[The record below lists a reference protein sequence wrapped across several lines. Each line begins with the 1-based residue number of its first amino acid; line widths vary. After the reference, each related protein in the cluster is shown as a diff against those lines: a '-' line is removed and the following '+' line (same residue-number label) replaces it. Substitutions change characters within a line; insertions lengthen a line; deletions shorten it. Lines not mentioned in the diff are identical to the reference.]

1 MKNRD
6 FDPHIS
12 EIYKFI
18 CDAGEEGRTLTE
30 LSRKFR
36 SVSRKEMLDVRAVL
50 SERAMVE
57 ERASESEGRHPIR
70 LVAVSEAA
78 EIASDVG
85 QKILRHRLLA
95 HMGDRFDE
103 AAKTNYCP
111 PCGADISG
119 RVKQAATYTAAVAH
133 PANRGTGF
141 TVDVWRVCESCAIK
155 IMAGEHRDLIVSD
168 SIGAAVIRNAE

>member
-6 FDPHIS
+6 FVQRIS

-18 CDAGEEGRTLTE
+18 CDAGEDGRTLTE

-36 SVSRKEMLDVRAVL
+36 SVSRKEMLGVRVVL

-57 ERASESEGRHPIR
+57 ELASESEGRHSIR
-70 LVAVSEAA
+70 LVAVSEAV
-78 EIASDVG
+78 EIASNVG

-95 HMGDRFDE
+95 HMVDRFDE

-111 PCGADISG
+111 PCGTDISG
-119 RVKQAATYTAAVAH
+119 RAKQVTTYTAAVAQ
-133 PANRGTGF
+133 PANRGLGF
-141 TVDVWRVCESCAIK
+141 SIDVWRVCESCAIK
-155 IMAGEHRDLIVSD
+155 IMTGEHRDLIVAD